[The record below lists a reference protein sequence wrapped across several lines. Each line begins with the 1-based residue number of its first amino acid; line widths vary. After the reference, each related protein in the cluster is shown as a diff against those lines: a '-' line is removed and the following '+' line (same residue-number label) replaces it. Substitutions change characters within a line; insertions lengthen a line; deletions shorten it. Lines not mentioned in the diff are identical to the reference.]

1 MTTQSMIHPGHH
13 TAAHRIVSGRAPE
26 LACTDRDRAARV
38 AAAHLPWLAHL
49 PDQEREACLDQVV
62 GALIDSKELSELIER
77 WAEVA
82 RERRAGAMA
91 R

>member
-1 MTTQSMIHPGHH
+1 MTTKSMIHPGHH

-49 PDQEREACLDQVV
+49 GDQEREVCLDEVV
-62 GALIDSKELSELIER
+62 GALVDGEELTGLIER
-77 WAEVA
+77 WADVA
-82 RERRAGAMA
+82 RERRAVVAA